1 MNKMSRMLTY
11 LLGVMFSMITLSA
24 NAVELGTTKG
34 SANYQTG
41 IALAKTLNAGGV
53 DITPIPHRGT
63 NIYLEKVDN
72 GKIEF
77 GLCGVYMLG
86 WGYEGYGPVKKPHK
100 NLRFVAN
107 LQHFR
112 TAIVVRNNS
121 DIKSYADLKAKKI
134 PAGFFG
140 APAFQWMIQ
149 FNLANGGL
157 TWDDVIPVPVS
168 TLGKSWVALANK
180 DVDMAMIALG
190 GGPDK
195 KYNTVVKGGLRA
207 LSVESGQPEKDMLE
221 NWGGVEVITLEPDPS
236 LPSIRGTTRVH
247 KFAYQLF
254 THKDVPNEVVRDV
267 VLALHKNA
275 ETFRKASGF
284 TKSFDETN
292 MHNYDL
298 VPMHEGAIE
307 AYETLGLSK

>member
-1 MNKMSRMLTY
+1 MDYEWILRIHK
-11 LLGVMFSMITLSA
+11 
-24 NAVELGTTKG
+24 KG
-34 SANYQTG
+34 AIGYYSEEIISFMQE
-41 IALAKTLNAGGV
+41 GG
-53 DITPIPHRGT
+53 
-63 NIYLEKVDN
+63 
-72 GKIEF
+72 
-77 GLCGVYMLG
+77 
-86 WGYEGYGPVKKPHK
+86 
-100 NLRFVAN
+100 
-107 LQHFR
+107 Q
-112 TAIVVRNNS
+112 S
-121 DIKSYADLKAKKI
+121 
-134 PAGFFG
+134 
-140 APAFQWMIQ
+140 
-149 FNLANGGL
+149 
-157 TWDDVIPVPVS
+157 
-168 TLGKSWVALANK
+168 
-180 DVDMAMIALG
+180 
-190 GGPDK
+190 
-195 KYNTVVKGGLRA
+195 
-207 LSVESGQPEKDMLE
+207 EKDMLE